1 MPLPIQP
8 SRPPRPTLVERGTG
22 TGVATLPEQKTHQET
37 RLHADAALWAVV
49 LAGGIGSRFWPLSS
63 SKRPKQVLSL
73 AGERPLIADTILR
86 LQPLIPAERVL
97 VVTSADIAPAIEA
110 AIPEVPRENLL
121 IEPSPL
127 GTAAALAWAAK
138 VIARRAGPET
148 MFCTLHADLA
158 VMFPELFRYTLKAA
172 ARAASTEDALVTIGV
187 RATRAEPSFG
197 YILPGKAS
205 PADLASLGGA
215 QRVQRFVEKPS
226 LEGAQALIE
235 GGALWNTGIFIW
247 RAHVVLDA
255 LERFTPEL
263 PPAAMASLETN
274 DHAGFA
280 ARVDRISIEHGLL
293 TRSDHVVV
301 LLGEFGWD
309 DVGTWGSLRRAREL
323 DDDGNGGVGHALFVD
338 SESNIAH
345 AEGREM
351 CTVLYGVDG
360 LLVVA
365 LPGLTFVT
373 TLEKATDLR
382 PLLEQ
387 LPESLR
393 VRDQGYGAHD

>member
-1 MPLPIQP
+1 MKLPPI
-8 SRPPRPTLVERGTG
+8 RPPGTPRPPVLPGTG
-22 TGVATLPEQKTHQET
+22 ATGVGTLPEHKLQRQALLE
-37 RLHADAALWAVV
+37 ADAALWAVV

-73 AGERPLIADTILR
+73 AGERPLIADTVQR
-86 LQPLIPAERVL
+86 LHPLIPAERVL

-121 IEPSPL
+121 VEPNPL

-138 VIARRAGPET
+138 VIAQRAGPET
-148 MFCTLHADLA
+148 IFCTLHADLA
-158 VMFPELFRYTLKAA
+158 VAFPELFRHTLKAA
-172 ARAASTEDALVTIGV
+172 ARAASTEDALVAIGAQ
-187 RATRAEPSFG
+187 ATRPEPSFG
-197 YILPGKAS
+197 YVIPRPGSVAEKSA
-205 PADLASLGGA
+205 LGGA
-215 QRVQRFVEKPS
+215 QRVQRFIEKPS
-226 LEGAQALIE
+226 AEAAKALIAQ
-235 GGALWNTGIFIW
+235 GALWNTGICMW

-263 PPAAMASLETN
+263 PPDAMTALDAG
-274 DHAGFA
+274 DHAAFA
-280 ARVDRISIEHGLL
+280 ERVERVSVEHGLL
-293 TRSDHVVV
+293 ARSDHLLV

-323 DDDGNGGVGHALFVD
+323 DDEGNGGVGHAVFVD
-338 SESNIAH
+338 AESNIAH
-345 AEGREM
+345 AEGSDL

-373 TLEKATDLR
+373 TIDKATDLR

-387 LPESLR
+387 LPES
-393 VRDQGYGAHD
+393 VKARDQSA

>member
-1 MPLPIQP
+1 MSRSPFQP
-8 SRPPRPTLVERGTG
+8 PKAPSPPSLVGGTG
-22 TGVATLPEQKTHQET
+22 TALGTLPEQ
-37 RLHADAALWAVV
+37 RLHKTERLQADAALWAVV

-73 AGERPLIADTILR
+73 AGERPLIADTVLR
-86 LQPLIPAERVL
+86 LQPLIPADRVL

-121 IEPSPL
+121 IEPGPL

-138 VIARRAGPET
+138 TIARRAGPET
-148 MFCTLHADLA
+148 IFCTLHADLA
-158 VMFPELFRYTLKAA
+158 VMFPELFRHTLKAA

-187 RATRAEPSFG
+187 RASRPEPSFG
-197 YILPGKAS
+197 YIVPGTSS
-205 PADLASLGGA
+205 PAEAASIGGA
-215 QRVQRFVEKPS
+215 QRVRLFVEKPS
-226 LEGAQALIE
+226 TEAAQALIDE
-235 GGALWNTGIFIW
+235 GALWNTGICMW

-255 LERFTPEL
+255 LDRHTTEL
-263 PPAAMASLETN
+263 SAAAMASLETG
-274 DHAGFA
+274 DHATFA
-280 ARVDRISIEHGLL
+280 DLVERVSIEHGLL
-293 TRSDHVVV
+293 ARSDHVVV

-323 DDDGNGGVGHALFVD
+323 DDDGNGGVGHAVFVD

-345 AEGREM
+345 AEGSDL

-387 LPESLR
+387 LPES
-393 VRDQGYGAHD
+393 VKTRDQGS